1 MKLYLNKNKKGVIDM
16 DYAIKNHKNLYIR
29 LNKNGTPV
37 TCAEHE
43 KMLFEQ
49 SKAKNILDNLPKT
62 LRKLRFEVK
71 AVSDIQQNKKIIG
84 EEDIKREEYIPS
96 ENITRWI
103 DKFGKCGDIL
113 SEAEDREKQLLLA
126 LKNND
131 KELIDILHII
141 EIEKSKDMFSG
152 WRLYKFIKNN
162 RIERRNMKDEL
173 MIVENVLGQIKNL
186 SYFHREK
193 IQKAIN
199 GLFSRKYTFR
209 IIEEEEVAENVV

>member
-1 MKLYLNKNKKGVIDM
+1 M
-16 DYAIKNHKNLYIR
+16 DSVIKNHKNLYIR

-37 TCAEHE
+37 TCTEHE

-62 LRKLRFEVK
+62 LKKLKFKIEIVP
-71 AVSDIQQNKKIIG
+71 DIQQNKKIIG
-84 EEDIKREEYIPS
+84 ENDNRREEYVPS
-96 ENITRWI
+96 ENIIRWI
-103 DKFGKCGDIL
+103 DKFGKCGDTL
-113 SEAEDREKQLLLA
+113 SEAEDREKQLLID

-141 EIEKSKDMFSG
+141 EIEKSKDMYSG
-152 WRLYKFIKNN
+152 WQLYKFIKNN

-173 MIVENVLGQIKNL
+173 LIVENVLEQIKNI
-186 SYFHREK
+186 SCFHREK

-199 GLFSRKYTFR
+199 GLFTRKYTFR
-209 IIEEEEVAENVV
+209 IIEEEEKENVM

>member
-1 MKLYLNKNKKGVIDM
+1 M
-16 DYAIKNHKNLYIR
+16 DSVIKNHKNLYIR

-37 TCAEHE
+37 TCTEHE

-62 LRKLRFEVK
+62 LKKLKFKIEIVP
-71 AVSDIQQNKKIIG
+71 DIQQNKKIIG
-84 EEDIKREEYIPS
+84 ENDNRREEYVPS
-96 ENITRWI
+96 ENIIRWI
-103 DKFGKCGDIL
+103 DKFGKCGDTL
-113 SEAEDREKQLLLA
+113 REAEDREKQLLID

-141 EIEKSKDMFSG
+141 EIEKSKDMYSG
-152 WRLYKFIKNN
+152 WQLYKFIKNN

-173 MIVENVLGQIKNL
+173 LIVENVLEQIKNI
-186 SYFHREK
+186 SCFHREK

-199 GLFSRKYTFR
+199 GLFTRKYTFR
-209 IIEEEEVAENVV
+209 IIEEEEKENVM

>member
-1 MKLYLNKNKKGVIDM
+1 MDYVIKNNKGV
-16 DYAIKNHKNLYIR
+16 YIR
-29 LNKNGTPV
+29 LNQNGMPV
-37 TCAEHE
+37 TCAEHK

-49 SKAKNILDNLPKT
+49 SKAKNILDSLPRT
-62 LRKLRFEVK
+62 LKKLKFKVE
-71 AVSDIQQNKKIIG
+71 AIPDIQQNKKIIG
-84 EEDIKREEYIPS
+84 ENDNKREEYIPS

-113 SEAEDREKQLLLA
+113 TEANDREKQLLVE

-152 WRLYKFIKNN
+152 WQLYKRIKNN
-162 RIERRNMKDEL
+162 RIERRSIKDEL
-173 MIVENVLGQIKNL
+173 LIVENVLEQVRNL
-186 SYFHREK
+186 TCFHREK

-199 GLFSRKYTFR
+199 GLFTRKYTFR
-209 IIEEEEVAENVV
+209 VIEEEEQTKNVM